1 MKTRFIQIFVL
12 LIFSI
17 QYNIAQEIQ
26 SLDSITIKSSR
37 IDLPFKMSSR
47 TISIITIE
55 DIKNSPATNL
65 VELLQQE
72 AGVDIR
78 RQGVYGMQSDLYIR
92 GGGFDQ
98 TLLLIDGIKSEDPQ
112 TGHHT
117 LNIALP
123 LEVIKKNRNHKRSCG
138 TNFWPKFIYRS
149 NKHRNKIKC

>member
-17 QYNIAQEIQ
+17 QYNIAQEIE

-78 RQGVYGMQSDLYIR
+78 RQGVYGMQSDLY
-92 GGGFDQ
+92 
-98 TLLLIDGIKSEDPQ
+98 
-112 TGHHT
+112 
-117 LNIALP
+117 
-123 LEVIKKNRNHKRSCG
+123 KR
-138 TNFWPKFIYRS
+138 WWV
-149 NKHRNKIKC
+149 

>member
-1 MKTRFIQIFVL
+1 MKGRFIQIFVL

-37 IDLPFKMSSR
+37 IDLPFKMNSR
-47 TISIITIE
+47 TISIITME

-72 AGVDIR
+72 AGIDVR
-78 RQGVYGMQSDLYIR
+78 RQGVNGMQADLYIR
-92 GGGFDQ
+92 GGSFDQ
-98 TLLLIDGIKSEDPQ
+98 TLLLIDGIKVEDPQ

-117 LNIALP
+117 LNMAL
-123 LEVIKKNRNHKRSCG
+123 LWKS
-138 TNFWPKFIYRS
+138 S
-149 NKHRNKIKC
+149 NGLKLSKAQQRVFLGKMRLQVLLIL